1 MLKDACGGSRGA
13 TPAQGFDNVVVV
25 FFKIYFLFENILN

>member
-25 FFKIYFLFENILN
+25 FF

>member
-13 TPAQGFDNVVVV
+13 TPAQGFDNVVVG

>member
-13 TPAQGFDNVVVV
+13 TPAQGFDNIVVV
-25 FFKIYFLFENILN
+25 FFKYIFYLKIY